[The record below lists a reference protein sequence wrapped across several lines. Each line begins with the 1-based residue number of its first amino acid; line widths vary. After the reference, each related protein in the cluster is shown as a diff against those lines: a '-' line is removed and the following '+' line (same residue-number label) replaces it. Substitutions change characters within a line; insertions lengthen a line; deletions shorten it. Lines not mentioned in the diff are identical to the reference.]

1 MARSAPFISIVVP
14 TRNRP
19 ELLHYCLKS
28 VALQTLDDFEVI
40 VSDNHTGI
48 PCKHVVEHMADKRFK
63 YVVPPVP
70 LAMHDSW
77 EFACSHAIGEY
88 VAVLIDKTILRPSAL
103 EVVYTTIQK
112 HPAEI
117 VSWWNESY
125 TPLDQAG
132 SYGQGSYQPCHRPRE
147 PFYYDPRQEL
157 ERRFRLNVRRGQ
169 EGVRYGWGKICF
181 GAYHRDLISRIT
193 GAIGRLFHPISPDYT
208 SMLAALAFT
217 SSALDV
223 GQPLLISFMT
233 NVSTGGLAAQR
244 DEFVIAILR
253 DLDPSL
259 RILSS
264 APLQGLYAST
274 HNLVARDYA
283 FMQELV
289 GAPMGHLKL
298 NKRNLIL
305 RAREDLDLRMSW
317 QDGAKRTGQYQVW
330 TTYFSQ
336 LALTDRIRVR
346 LELIKFRCLPISRW
360 RHLLV
365 VKLGKLFPRMTESMR
380 TYYRRYIPCSA
391 MEAKV
396 FDSIISAARY
406 ADDCAQRG
414 RRERKRAS
422 KSRREA
428 AVLHKR

>member
-1 MARSAPFISIVVP
+1 MTRSAPFISIVVP

-28 VALQTLDDFEVI
+28 VALQTRDDFEVI

-48 PCKHVVEHMADKRFK
+48 PCKRVVDHIADKRFK

-77 EFACSHAIGEY
+77 EFACSHATGEY

-103 EVVYTTIQK
+103 EVIYTTIRK

-132 SYGQGSYQPCHRPRE
+132 SYDQGSYKPCHRPRE
-147 PFYYDPRQEL
+147 PYYYDPRQEL
-157 ERRFRLNVRRGQ
+157 ERRFRLDVRRGQ

-181 GAYHRDLISRIT
+181 GAYHRDLINRIT
-193 GAIGRLFHPISPDYT
+193 GAIGRLFYPVSPDYT
-208 SMLAALAFT
+208 SMLAALAFAG
-217 SSALDV
+217 SALDV
-223 GQPLLISFMT
+223 GQPLLISFIT
-233 NVSTGGLAAQR
+233 NVSTGGLVAQQ
-244 DEFVIAILR
+244 DEYALAFLR

-259 RILSS
+259 RILDSL
-264 APLQGLYAST
+264 PLKGLYAST

-289 GAPMGHLKL
+289 GAPMRHLTL

-305 RAREDLDLRMSW
+305 RAREDLDQRKSW
-317 QDGAKRTGQYQVW
+317 QDVSRRTEQYKVW
-330 TTYFSQ
+330 TTYYSQ
-336 LALTDRIRVR
+336 LSVTDRIRVR
-346 LELIKFRCLPISRW
+346 LQLIKPRSQPIRRW
-360 RHLLV
+360 RYLLV
-365 VKLGKLFPRMTESMR
+365 VKLQMLFPRVTELMIR
-380 TYYRRYIPCSA
+380 YYRRYITGPVI
-391 MEAKV
+391 EAKV
-396 FDSIISAARY
+396 FDSVISAAKY
-406 ADDCAQRG
+406 ADDCMP
-414 RRERKRAS
+414 RRH
-422 KSRREA
+422 REA
-428 AVLHKR
+428 KRR